1 MIITG
6 TLINVG
12 SIILGSLIGVLLKKG
27 IPDRIQSIIFQAL
40 GLFTVFLGLSMAFE
54 TSGLYLLMI
63 FSLILGGILGEVLKL
78 DTNIEGLS
86 LKLKERLKSGNP
98 KFTEGLITASM
109 LFSIGSMAII
119 GPMNEAISN
128 DMNLILTKSLMD
140 GITSVILAAAFGRGV
155 FFSIIPVFILQATV
169 GILSAYIE
177 PYLNPVLIKELTAVG
192 GLLILGIG
200 ISILEI
206 KKINVIN
213 LLPSMSIVVCLYFV
227 LEYLKLIF
235 GF

>member
-6 TLINVG
+6 TLVNVG
-12 SIILGSLIGVLLKKG
+12 SILVGSLVGVLLKKG

-40 GLFTVFLGLSMAFE
+40 GLFTIFLGLTMAFE
-54 TSGLYLLMI
+54 SSGLYLLMI
-63 FSLILGGILGEVLKL
+63 FSLILGGILGELFKL
-78 DTNIEGLS
+78 DTNTEKLS
-86 LKLKERLKSGNP
+86 VRLKEKIKSSNP

-109 LFSIGSMAII
+109 IFSIGSMAII
-119 GPMNEAISN
+119 GPMNEAIKG

-140 GITSVILAAAFGRGV
+140 GITSIILAAAFGRGV
-155 FFSIIPVFILQATV
+155 FFSVLPVFILQATV
-169 GILSAYIE
+169 GVLSAYIE
-177 PYLNPVLIKELTAVG
+177 PYLNPILIKELTAVG

-213 LLPSMSIVVCLYFV
+213 LLPSMGVLVVLYFV
-227 LEYLKLIF
+227 LDYF
-235 GF
+235 GALV

>member
-6 TLINVG
+6 TLVNVG
-12 SIILGSLIGVLLKKG
+12 SILVGSLVGVLLKKG

-40 GLFTVFLGLSMAFE
+40 GLFTIFLGLTMAFE
-54 TSGLYLLMI
+54 SSGLYLLMI
-63 FSLILGGILGEVLKL
+63 FSLILGGILGELLKL
-78 DTNIEGLS
+78 DTNTEKLS
-86 LKLKERLKSGNP
+86 VRLKEKIKSSNP

-109 LFSIGSMAII
+109 IFSIGSMAII
-119 GPMNEAISN
+119 GPMNEAIKG

-155 FFSIIPVFILQATV
+155 FFSVLPVFILQTTV
-169 GILSAYIE
+169 GVLSAYIE

-213 LLPSMSIVVCLYFV
+213 LLPSMGVLVVLYFV
-227 LEYLKLIF
+227 LDYF
-235 GF
+235 GALV

>member
-1 MIITG
+1 MIISG

-12 SIILGSLIGVLLKKG
+12 SIVLGSVIGVLLKKG
-27 IPDRIQSIIFQAL
+27 IPNRIQSIIFQAL
-40 GLFTVFLGLSMAFE
+40 GLFTIFLGLTMAFE

-63 FSLILGGILGEVLKL
+63 FSLILGGICGEWLKL
-78 DTNIEGLS
+78 DTNVEGLS
-86 LKLKERLKSGNP
+86 FWLKEKLQSSNP

-119 GPMNEAISN
+119 GPMNEAIKGDLN
-128 DMNLILTKSLMD
+128 IILTKSLMD
-140 GITSVILAAAFGRGV
+140 GITSIILAAAYGRGV
-155 FFSIIPVFILQATV
+155 FFSIIPVFLLQASV

-177 PYLNPVLIKELTAVG
+177 PYLNPILIKEITAVG

-213 LLPSMSIVVCLYFV
+213 LLPSMVVVVALYII
-227 LEYLKLIF
+227 LELISPILR
-235 GF
+235 

>member
-6 TLINVG
+6 TLVNVG
-12 SIILGSLIGVLLKKG
+12 SIILGSFVGVLLKKG

-40 GLFTVFLGLSMAFE
+40 GLFTLFLGLTMAFE

-86 LKLKERLKSGNP
+86 IRLKEKLKSSNP

-119 GPMNEAISN
+119 GPMNEAIKG
-128 DMNLILTKSLMD
+128 DLNLILTKSLMD
-140 GITSVILAAAFGRGV
+140 GITSIILAAAFGRGV
-155 FFSIIPVFILQATV
+155 FFSVLPVFILQATV
-169 GILSAYIE
+169 GILSSFIE
-177 PYLNPVLIKELTAVG
+177 PYLAPVLIKELTAVG

-213 LLPSMSIVVCLYFV
+213 LLPSMVVVVVLYF
-227 LEYLKLIF
+227 LMEYLKPIL

>member
-6 TLINVG
+6 TLVNVG
-12 SIILGSLIGVLLKKG
+12 SILLGSFVGVLLKKG
-27 IPDRIQSIIFQAL
+27 IPERIQTIIFQAL
-40 GLFTVFLGLSMAFE
+40 GLFAVFLGLTMAFE
-54 TSGLYLLMI
+54 SSGLYLLMI

-78 DTNIEGLS
+78 DTNTEVLS
-86 LKLKERLKSGNP
+86 VKLKEKLNSSNP

-119 GPMNEAISN
+119 GPMNEAIKG
-128 DMNLILTKSLMD
+128 DLNLILTKSLMD

-155 FFSIIPVFILQATV
+155 FFSVIPVFILQTSV
-169 GILSAYIE
+169 GLLSAYIE
-177 PYLNPVLIKELTAVG
+177 PYLNPILIKELTAIG

-200 ISILEI
+200 ISVLEI

-213 LLPSMSIVVCLYFV
+213 LLPSMGVLVVLYFV
-227 LEYLKLIF
+227 LSSFEALV
-235 GF
+235 

>member
-6 TLINVG
+6 TLVNVG
-12 SIILGSLIGVLLKKG
+12 SILLGSFIGVLLKKG
-27 IPDRIQSIIFQAL
+27 IPERIQNIIFQAL
-40 GLFTVFLGLSMAFE
+40 GLFTIFLGLTMAFE
-54 TSGLYLLMI
+54 SSGLYLLMV

-78 DTNIEGLS
+78 DTNTEVLS
-86 LKLKERLKSGNP
+86 VKLKEKLNSSNP

-119 GPMNEAISN
+119 GPMNEAIKG
-128 DMNLILTKSLMD
+128 DLNLVLTKSLMD
-140 GITSVILAAAFGRGV
+140 GITSIILAAAFGRGV

-169 GILSAYIE
+169 GILSSYIE
-177 PYLNPVLIKELTAVG
+177 PYLNPVLIKELTAIG

-213 LLPSMSIVVCLYFV
+213 LLPSMGVLVVLYFV
-227 LEYLKLIF
+227 LSSFEALV
-235 GF
+235 

>member
-6 TLINVG
+6 TLVNVG
-12 SIILGSLIGVLLKKG
+12 SVLVGSFVGVLLKKG
-27 IPDRIQSIIFQAL
+27 IPDRIQTIIFQAL
-40 GLFTVFLGLSMAFE
+40 GLFTIFLGLTMAFE
-54 TSGLYLLMI
+54 SSGLYLLMV

-78 DTNIEGLS
+78 DTNMEVLS
-86 LKLKERLKSGNP
+86 VKLKEKIKSSNP

-119 GPMNEAISN
+119 GPMNEAIKG
-128 DMNLILTKSLMD
+128 DLNLILTKSLMD
-140 GITSVILAAAFGRGV
+140 GITSIILAAAFGRGV
-155 FFSIIPVFILQATV
+155 FFSVIPVFILQATV
-169 GILSAYIE
+169 GILSSYIE
-177 PYLNPVLIKELTAVG
+177 PYLDPVLIKELTAIG

-213 LLPSMSIVVCLYFV
+213 LLPSMGVLVILYFV
-227 LEYLKLIF
+227 LSYF
-235 GF
+235 GALV

>member
-12 SIILGSLIGVLLKKG
+12 SIILGSFIGVLLKKG

-40 GLFTVFLGLSMAFE
+40 GLFTLFLGLTMAFE

-63 FSLILGGILGEVLKL
+63 FSLILGGTLGEVLKL
-78 DTNIEGLS
+78 DANLEGFS
-86 LKLKERLKSGNP
+86 LKLKEKLKSGNP

-119 GPMNEAISN
+119 GPMKEAISG
-128 DMNLILTKSLMD
+128 DLNLILTKSLMD
-140 GITSVILAAAFGRGV
+140 GITSIILAAAFGRGV
-155 FFSIIPVFILQATV
+155 FFSIIPVFLLQATV

-177 PYLNPVLIKELTAVG
+177 PYLNPILIKELTAVG

-213 LLPSMSIVVCLYFV
+213 LLPSMGVVVCLYFV
-227 LEYLKLIF
+227 LEYVKPIF
-235 GF
+235 GL

>member
-192 GLLILGIG
+192 GLLILIK
-200 ISILEI
+200 ISNGNSLVIPKEQ
-206 KKINVIN
+206 INISSLKHDLKRLNFTIN
-213 LLPSMSIVVCLYFV
+213 R
-227 LEYLKLIF
+227 YLDWKW
-235 GF
+235 

>member
-6 TLINVG
+6 TLVNVG
-12 SIILGSLIGVLLKKG
+12 SIILGSFVGVLLKKG

-40 GLFTVFLGLSMAFE
+40 GLFTLFLGLTMAFE

-86 LKLKERLKSGNP
+86 IRLKEKLKSSNP

-119 GPMNEAISN
+119 GPMNEAIKG
-128 DMNLILTKSLMD
+128 DLNLILTKSLMD
-140 GITSVILAAAFGRGV
+140 GITSIILAAAFGRGV
-155 FFSIIPVFILQATV
+155 FFSVLPVFILQATV
-169 GILSAYIE
+169 GILSSFIE
-177 PYLNPVLIKELTAVG
+177 PYLDPVLIKELTAVG

-213 LLPSMSIVVCLYFV
+213 LLPSMVVVVVLYF
-227 LEYLKLIF
+227 LMEYLKPIL

>member
-6 TLINVG
+6 TFVNVV
-12 SIILGSLIGVLLKKG
+12 SILLGSTIGVLLKKG

-40 GLFTVFLGLSMAFE
+40 GLFTLFLGLTMAFE

-63 FSLILGGILGEVLKL
+63 FSLILGGIIGEVLKL
-78 DTNIEGLS
+78 DVNTDRLS
-86 LKLKERLKSGNP
+86 VNLKQKLKSSNP

-119 GPMNEAISN
+119 GPMNEAIKG

-169 GILSAYIE
+169 GVLSAYIE
-177 PYLNPVLIKELTAVG
+177 PYLNPVLIKELTAIG
-192 GLLILGIG
+192 GLLIIGIG

-213 LLPSMSIVVCLYFV
+213 LLPSMAILVVLYLV
-227 LEYLKLIF
+227 LDQFNALV
-235 GF
+235 